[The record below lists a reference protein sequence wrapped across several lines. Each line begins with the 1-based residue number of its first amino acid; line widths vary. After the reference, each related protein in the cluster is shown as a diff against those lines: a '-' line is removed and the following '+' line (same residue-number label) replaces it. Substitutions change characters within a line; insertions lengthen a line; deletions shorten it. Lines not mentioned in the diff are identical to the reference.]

1 MVRSLA
7 IDKILFNFNSS
18 IAVCFHF
25 FWPYTG
31 ELLAMYIQRKRF
43 FAIASSQS
51 GNLLA
56 LSDHDTSVRVP
67 Q

>member
-1 MVRSLA
+1 M
-7 IDKILFNFNSS
+7 DKILFTFNSS
-18 IAVCFHF
+18 IAVSFHC
-25 FWPYTG
+25 FWPNTG